1 MQLEFDYK
9 KASLFIT
16 NFVYFLFK
24 VNLHDNLYYNF
35 FIRFTVNSEYY
46 ILETQQI
53 GNEDEKNTK
62 GLSIDLLKKTLV
74 KKLR

>member
-1 MQLEFDYK
+1 MHLEFDYK

-46 ILETQQI
+46 ILETQ
-53 GNEDEKNTK
+53 
-62 GLSIDLLKKTLV
+62 
-74 KKLR
+74 